1 MCIAVGRVTYDDDR
15 ACIHI
20 IIFALDKLMVHLIE
34 GHCAHDAFK
43 GRKIRVKCLA
53 F

>member
-1 MCIAVGRVTYDDDR
+1 MCIAVGRVTYNDDR

-20 IIFALDKLMVHLIE
+20 IIFTLYKLMVDLIK

-43 GRKIRVKCLA
+43 GRKIAIKCLA